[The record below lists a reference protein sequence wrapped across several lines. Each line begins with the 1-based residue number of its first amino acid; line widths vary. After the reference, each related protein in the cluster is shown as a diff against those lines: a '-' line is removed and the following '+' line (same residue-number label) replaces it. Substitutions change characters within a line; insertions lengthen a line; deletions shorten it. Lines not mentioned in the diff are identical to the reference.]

1 MITVTRDPISLN
13 DVQDLAHAR
22 FLVEGN
28 RNNAIKIYFQ
38 SEANKAEYLDI
49 EMHGGINSSGLKQIF
64 DDMAGNPDTGSI
76 N

>member
-13 DVQDLAHAR
+13 EVQDVAHTP
-22 FLVEGN
+22 FLVEGK
-28 RNNAIKIYFQ
+28 RNNAIKIYCQ

-49 EMHGGINSSGLKQIF
+49 EMHGGINSSGLKHIF
-64 DDMAGNPDTGSI
+64 DDMAGNPYTGSI